1 MYGIYLA
8 CIGLVFALLGS
19 CSHLPTRS
27 PAPPAS
33 APLTHFYD
41 YQLVSSATQQPISFE
56 QLVHELASSDVI
68 FVGELHSHSASH
80 YLQMQLLAALYPH
93 HPQLMLSMEQFARDK
108 QAVLNQYL
116 AGEIGEQTL
125 MDQGEAWPNYA
136 SDYRPLVE
144 FAKAHH
150 LPVIAA
156 NAPTA
161 LVRCIAQKGP
171 AVADK
176 LPSEQRA
183 YLAQDLTH
191 SSAAY
196 QEKFRQFLMQSEAPH
211 GPSKK
216 TPEGQSGGLSNS
228 FYAQLARD
236 NTMAESIAKAL
247 DAQPHHQVMAI
258 NGAFHSDGKLGTVE
272 ALKRLKP
279 NLNIR
284 VISPYA
290 RTADAIDLATATQQ
304 GDYIYIVQALPK
316 RYVQKHHRDR
326 AVKAMMERK
335 KAHQCAW

>member
-1 MYGIYLA
+1 MYGIYLV
-8 CIGLVFALLGS
+8 CIGLVFALGS

-27 PAPPAS
+27 QAQPAPT
-33 APLTHFYD
+33 PLTHFYD
-41 YQLVSSATQQPISFE
+41 YQLVSSATQQPISVE

-68 FVGELHSHSASH
+68 FVGEWHSHSASH
-80 YLQMQLLAALYPH
+80 YLQMQLLAALYPQ
-93 HPQLMLSMEQFARDK
+93 HPQLILSMEQFARDK

-125 MDQGEAWPNYA
+125 LDQGEAWPNYA

-150 LPVIAA
+150 LTVIAA

-183 YLAQDLTH
+183 YLAQDLTQ

-196 QEKFRQFLMQSEAPH
+196 QEKFRQFLMQSDVPH

-216 TPEGQSGGLSNS
+216 TPEGQIGGLSNS

-236 NTMAESIAKAL
+236 NTMAESIARAL

-258 NGAFHSDGKLGTVE
+258 NGAFHSDGQLGTVD

-290 RTADAIDLATATQQ
+290 QTADAIDLATATQQ

-316 RYVQKHHRDR
+316 RYVQKQHRDR
-326 AVKAMMERK
+326 AVRAMMERQ
-335 KAHQCAW
+335 KAHQCPW